1 MVSKIAKYLSDIR
14 NEGMGP
20 KTMRAPFS
28 IVCLLITVFLRP
40 ITASARDCG
49 SATFELA
56 AARSPIVVRGR
67 PVVTRHDIAVG
78 QIPFGFTVTLF
89 AVQSVWKG
97 DLPSTVH
104 LYQPRGLHSVD
115 MTQYT
120 GVDFMVFA
128 QELTQELSNAFLP
141 PRDIVALLMNYCVS
155 KPTREGS
162 VARLGPSRPPS
173 DVRPPP
179 VVLPGLPDL
188 PPGPGKR

>member
-1 MVSKIAKYLSDIR
+1 
-14 NEGMGP
+14 
-20 KTMRAPFS
+20 MRAPFS

-56 AARSPIVVRGR
+56 AAASPVVIRGR
-67 PVVTRHDIAVG
+67 PVATRHDVAVG
-78 QIPFGFTVTLF
+78 QIPFDFTVTIF

-97 DLPSTVH
+97 DVPSTVH
-104 LYQPRGLHSVD
+104 LYQPGGYDSLN
-115 MTQYT
+115 MTKYT

-128 QELTQELSNAFLP
+128 QELTQDQWNAFLP

-162 VARLGPSRPPS
+162 VAALGPSRPPS
-173 DVRPPP
+173 DVRRPP

-188 PPGPGKR
+188 PPSPRKR